1 MQQTGLEPELLIF
14 PIHYSSFYCRDAA
27 THLRLYTSERKV
39 QLFFFL
45 NNIRCNCRFF
55 QSQVSFLTPG
65 HSLWNSKKFNF
76 ITSMCVNR
84 TRKFWI
90 PDREFETYF
99 LARNDVNEG
108 FVSMYRGQLFIM
120 AVSHGQLSVMGYES
134 LYYKFSSQCWRFT
147 PKEASIVQ
155 KKATFFLV
163 KKLSWSSWTCFLKKS
178 CIEGFRNKNPIHH
191 SFSEKKNWFL
201 AKPFRIN
208 Q

>member
-1 MQQTGLEPELLIF
+1 MQQLI
-14 PIHYSSFYCRDAA
+14 SDC
-27 THLRLYTSERKV
+27 TQVERKV

-84 TRKFWI
+84 TCKFWI

-134 LYYKFSSQCWRFT
+134 LFNKCSSQCWRFT

-191 SFSEKKNWFL
+191 SFSEKKNRFL